1 MLKFNAAFTLS
12 ELLVSVGVLGLI
24 TGMMVPSILNNVETA
39 SRRAIFKE
47 TYQMLSVLTY
57 EAVFVDEEPTSTRLL
72 ENIAAKGNVA
82 KLCATNVKTE
92 GCWFEGQIDDNEA
105 TEAGM
110 VLLNGANVYGLH
122 TRDLSSQSDALWVDL
137 NGAKPPNKLNE
148 DMIKLNIC
156 FIQNCQCS
164 SWAAKGYK
172 GKLGPGT
179 VSPAGSPVETGGESD
194 FFMYLM
200 G

>member
-1 MLKFNAAFTLS
+1 MSFFKAAFTLT
-12 ELLVSVGVLGLI
+12 ELLVSVGVLSLI
-24 TGMMVPSILNNVETA
+24 ASMMMPTILNSVENAT
-39 SRRAIFKE
+39 RKAIFKE

-82 KLCATNVKTE
+82 KLCANNVKSE

-122 TRDLSSQSDALWVDL
+122 TKDLSTNSDAMWVDL
-137 NGAKPPNKLNE
+137 NGGKGPNKLGE
-148 DMIKLNIC
+148 DLIKLNVC
-156 FIQNCQCS
+156 FVQNSRCTD
-164 SWAAKGYK
+164 WTAKGYQ
-172 GKLGPGT
+172 GKMGPGT
-179 VSPAGSPVETGGESD
+179 VSPAGSPVEIGTEAD
-194 FFMYLM
+194 FFLFLM
-200 G
+200 S